1 MKTVHVL
8 RHGWPLCMFT
18 ERLPCDWPWGH
29 VWVSVLDV
37 ASAGAGLC
45 EECAREH
52 ERIMAVM
59 NSTRSMRVGAN

>member
-1 MKTVHVL
+1 
-8 RHGWPLCMFT
+8 MFT